1 MTPRPGL
8 RWNALPRRARLYAAS
23 VIAVGTVALIAF
35 FPLAYPKPIL
45 FAALLVIGCLTSVW
59 KVTLPLPLT
68 SGSTLSLSYAADLTT
83 LLLLGP
89 QHAMVVAVVGVWA
102 QCTWNIKQPYPLY
115 RTIFSIA
122 AEAITIVATGATYA
136 WLGGSSAPLTISTL
150 AQPLVGAITT
160 YFVVN
165 TGLVAG
171 AIALSTG
178 RSVWQVWRDDF
189 LWSSASFMVAGT
201 AGAIAAVVIDHGQQW
216 LAVLMLAPVYLTYR
230 TYQLFVGRLE
240 LLERER
246 AARASAEQ
254 ANRLKDQFLAIVSH
268 ELRTPLNA
276 ILGWADMLQRGVI
289 DERRRDRAFQ
299 AIYDSA
305 KSQAQ
310 IIDELLDVARIMS
323 GKLRLEQSAVDV
335 HEIIRCALEIAQPAA
350 DAHRIQIAI
359 DVDPTIATIQ
369 GDGPRLQQIVW
380 NLLTNAV
387 KFTPDGGAVHVRV
400 RRASGGVEIA
410 VSDTG
415 RGIPRDFLPFVFE
428 AFRQADGSTTRH
440 HGGLGLGLSIVKHL
454 VEAHGGSVKV
464 ESGGE
469 GRGSTF
475 TVMLPKAAIIG
486 GATES
491 VRARGP
497 AVASPVVQSN
507 GSLAGLDV
515 VVVDDDEQSR
525 AIVAEYLQSHHA
537 SVRTAASAA
546 EAFDLLQRKPADVLL
561 ADIAM
566 PGEDGYTL
574 IRKLR
579 ACSMT
584 SLASIPAAAL
594 TAFARDEDR
603 QQALQAGFQLHL
615 SKPIDPESLVHA
627 VASLAGKPDVQ
638 RLKSQFELR
647 VQA

>member
-1 MTPRPGL
+1 
-8 RWNALPRRARLYAAS
+8 LYAAS